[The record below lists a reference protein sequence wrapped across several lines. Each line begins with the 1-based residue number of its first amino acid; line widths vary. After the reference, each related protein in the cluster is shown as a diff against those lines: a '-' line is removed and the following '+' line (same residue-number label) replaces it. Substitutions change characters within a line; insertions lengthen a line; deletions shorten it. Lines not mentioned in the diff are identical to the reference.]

1 MYGHPSP
8 SARSRAASGWTSE
21 TPITST
27 ALAARAGWCIPK
39 TPAPTPITPNRTAIT
54 RQSPSV
60 LRLEQVQLRSV
71 RIGEVGQAKIAAVTP
86 ALGEGHAATLQRF
99 DGGLHVGYLQ
109 AKRQSPTAAGRRMP
123 ARGMQ
128 ADRHVRRFDLSPLVA
143 RAELQR

>member
-21 TPITST
+21 TPTTST

-54 RQSPSV
+54 RRNPSV

-71 RIGEVGQAKIAAVTP
+71 RIGEVGQAKVAAVAP
-86 ALGEGHAATLQRF
+86 VLWESHATALQRL
-99 DGGLHVGYLQ
+99 DGGVHVRYLQ
-109 AKRQSPTAAGRRMP
+109 AKRQAPTGPGRRMP

-128 ADRHVRRFDLSPLVA
+128 ADRHVRRLDLGPLVA